1 MCDMKHLRISLVLCA
16 ICAGFFISCA
26 GANVKTAQSE
36 FESGLAQF
44 HRGQYEVAIPHFQ
57 RATELVP
64 EFGRAYLY
72 LGRTYLKLGKWQ
84 EALPPLRTAF
94 RIAPQESNKETAEI
108 VMDVF
113 FKNPSQLDQGTQ
125 SQFMDLLRL
134 K

>member
-1 MCDMKHLRISLVLCA
+1 
-16 ICAGFFISCA
+16 
-26 GANVKTAQSE
+26 VKAAQSE
-36 FESGLAQF
+36 FESGLALF
-44 HRGQYEVAIPHFQ
+44 HHGQYEVAVPHFE

-94 RIAPQESNKETAEI
+94 RIAPEESNRETSEI

-113 FKNPSQLDQGTQ
+113 FKNASKLDQGTQ
-125 SQFMDLLRL
+125 SQIMDLLRL